1 MLSNYMPSKYRE
13 VAEYRLVFDDGC
25 NNGFSFPCDAYGNL
39 LYSEKETP
47 AAYKNL
53 RYCLEHPEQ
62 FVRFN
67 KITECKYSIRD
78 NAYGTCEC
86 GNVIELYD
94 EYYGACEC
102 NNCGRWYN
110 LFGQELNPPEY
121 WGENY

>member
-39 LYSEKETP
+39 LYSQKETP

-67 KITECKYSIRD
+67 KITEWEEKSNMLRKSHLKLSRE
-78 NAYGTCEC
+78 NASQGYI
-86 GNVIELYD
+86 VIIS
-94 EYYGACEC
+94 
-102 NNCGRWYN
+102 
-110 LFGQELNPPEY
+110 
-121 WGENY
+121 